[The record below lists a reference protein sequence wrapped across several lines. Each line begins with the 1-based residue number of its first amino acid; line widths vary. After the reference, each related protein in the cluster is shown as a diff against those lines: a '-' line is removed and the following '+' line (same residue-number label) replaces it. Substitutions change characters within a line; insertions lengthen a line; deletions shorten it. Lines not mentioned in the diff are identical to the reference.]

1 MLNRLNDYSKL
12 SFRLFFKNKLIS
24 SIVLVILLVVSIF
37 TISAMNILFSYVD
50 IGKELVEKN
59 YNKNEK
65 IINFA
70 LQNDSFTNEDVNFLS
85 SKAKDWG
92 YDSKIT
98 SSGAAK
104 IDKEFYDISYFNEY
118 INGYKIADG
127 KSIEDNIQKTEYVWL
142 ANSLKDEYSIDD
154 KITIHLNKDRE
165 FVVAGFCEEETIV
178 VSSDYLISDLICF
191 YDDFDSSKTYD
202 EIRQLYDEVKSNN
215 IIKSMGL
222 DKRAKESG
230 LKIEEYV
237 LSFDLLVGNI
247 LSAYLSI
254 KNILTIVVAI
264 VTAIL
269 LAVAAGVIKNYFN
282 IQKEKNFDT
291 LKMYSTLGV
300 KDKALAYMFVMP
312 LTVLSIAVGA
322 LALGISSLI
331 CMGIQPTI
339 LKFLFENVAIVD
351 VPLFMVSPAPFFI
364 NILVILLLVT
374 ISFVINFKSVFSK
387 KKAFLSEVK

>member
-118 INGYKIADG
+118 ING
-127 KSIEDNIQKTEYVWL
+127 
-142 ANSLKDEYSIDD
+142 
-154 KITIHLNKDRE
+154 
-165 FVVAGFCEEETIV
+165 
-178 VSSDYLISDLICF
+178 
-191 YDDFDSSKTYD
+191 
-202 EIRQLYDEVKSNN
+202 
-215 IIKSMGL
+215 
-222 DKRAKESG
+222 
-230 LKIEEYV
+230 
-237 LSFDLLVGNI
+237 
-247 LSAYLSI
+247 
-254 KNILTIVVAI
+254 
-264 VTAIL
+264 
-269 LAVAAGVIKNYFN
+269 
-282 IQKEKNFDT
+282 
-291 LKMYSTLGV
+291 
-300 KDKALAYMFVMP
+300 
-312 LTVLSIAVGA
+312 
-322 LALGISSLI
+322 
-331 CMGIQPTI
+331 
-339 LKFLFENVAIVD
+339 
-351 VPLFMVSPAPFFI
+351 
-364 NILVILLLVT
+364 
-374 ISFVINFKSVFSK
+374 
-387 KKAFLSEVK
+387 